1 MSNLSIFNQLRIANG
16 NSIVIT
22 NSDEYVRLTYDSLS
36 PHAMSIWFYIPASE
50 LDLSRTLIKFFYT
63 SGNDHRVIVNANRTI
78 TILLNPSRTTT
89 ATVKEGWNFLYFGSN
104 KIYLNGVLETPS
116 WSWFSG
122 INYIEIG
129 NGCKFYLD
137 DFVIYTSEADYERI
151 YNNNNFR
158 ELLKSTE
165 LSKAIMYIAFNDF
178 IDGSEHLF
186 KMGKMHNNSKAYYSK
201 VGFSPEYLDNSQ
213 LYADGINDIT
223 TYDSITTSIK
233 NGTIEFWARP
243 ETTGIMPGQTNSG
256 TGMYISGNPI
266 FFSGY
271 TVDGINVTVVI
282 MLTTQGIAFGVWKSS
297 YFPAILSHAVTISNQ
312 VMTHFAFV
320 IQNNVPSLYI
330 NGVFIKTGLA
340 PTSGDIKL
348 NYCLFNKI
356 NLSTHKYFKGSM
368 KELRIWTTV
377 RTEQEIQDNMDVQ
390 MDGTE
395 VGLHRLYRG
404 DRSPNELGTTLIE
417 RVANNNLTLQNYNLT
432 DPPQAVLSPR
442 RPIM

>member
-16 NSIVIT
+16 NSVVIT
-22 NSDEYVRLTYDSLS
+22 NSDEYVRLTYDSLY
-36 PHAMSIWFYIPASE
+36 PFAMSIWFYVPASE
-50 LDLSRTLIKFFYT
+50 LDSSRTLIKFFYA
-63 SGNDHRVIVNANRTI
+63 SGNDHRVIVNENRTI

-89 ATVKEGWNFLYFGSN
+89 ATVKEGWNFLYFHTN
-104 KIYLNGVLETPS
+104 VIYLNGVLETPS
-116 WSWFSG
+116 WSWFPG

-137 DFVIYTSEADYERI
+137 DFVIYSSGADYEKL
-151 YNNNNFR
+151 YNSNNFR
-158 ELLKSTE
+158 QLLKSTE
-165 LSKAIMYIAFNDF
+165 LSKAIMYIPFNDF
-178 IDGSEHLF
+178 IEGSQHLL
-186 KMGKMHNNSKAYYSK
+186 KMEKTHSNSKSYYSK

-223 TYDSITTSIK
+223 TYDDVITSVK
-233 NGTIEFWARP
+233 NGTIEFLARP
-243 ETTGIMPGQTNSG
+243 ETIGTMPGQTNSG
-256 TGMYISGNPI
+256 TGMYTFQNPI
-266 FFSGY
+266 FFSGGY
-271 TVDGINVTVVI
+271 VDGINVTVVI
-282 MLTTQGIAFGVWKSS
+282 MLTTQGIAFGVWKPF
-297 YFPAILSHAVTISNQ
+297 YFPAILSHAVAVSNQ

-340 PTSGDIKL
+340 PTSGDIKVR
-348 NYCLFNKI
+348 YSLFTRI
-356 NLSTHKYFKGSM
+356 NPTYHKFFKGSM

-377 RTEQEIQDNMDVQ
+377 RTAQEIQDNMNVQ

-417 RVANNNLTLQNYNLT
+417 RVANNNLTLENYNLT
-432 DPPQAVLSPR
+432 DPPQAALAPR